1 MPIIILLL
9 AFSFSS
15 FALDCKP
22 KEINLKPKQSREE
35 QILEL
40 SSLPRLQVAQGLIYE
55 VTNPKLKTNS
65 ENAKLLARFLI
76 NTEVN
81 QGKRGFYKLLEN
93 ASDLNTEAPTV
104 LNLKEVCE
112 IAAVLK

>member
-15 FALDCKP
+15 FALECKP
-22 KEINLKPKQSREE
+22 KEMTLKPKQSREDK
-35 QILEL
+35 ILEL
-40 SSLPRLQVAQGLIYE
+40 SSLPRDQVAQGLIYE
-55 VTNPKLKTNS
+55 LTNPKFKKS
-65 ENAKLLARFLI
+65 PENGKLLAKFLI

-81 QGKRGFYKLLEN
+81 KDKRGFYKLLAN
-93 ASDLNTEAPTV
+93 LSDLDTESPTV

-112 IAAVLK
+112 IASSLK